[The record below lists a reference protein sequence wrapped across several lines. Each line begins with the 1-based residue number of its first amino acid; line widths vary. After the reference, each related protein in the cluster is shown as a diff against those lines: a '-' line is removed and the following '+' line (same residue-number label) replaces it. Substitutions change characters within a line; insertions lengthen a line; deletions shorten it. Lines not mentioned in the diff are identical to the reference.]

1 MVHAD
6 YLFLMTD
13 VDCLYDKNPRTNPSA
28 KPIEVI
34 ADIST
39 LEADVST
46 AGSAL
51 GTGGMMTKIVA
62 ARLATSAGVTTI
74 ITKSSKPG
82 NIYNIITYLQSIK
95 TPPRST
101 SPPPPAPESSL
112 PTTEVPN
119 GDAPPKPFPATAAHP
134 LHTRFLPSPIPIR
147 NRQFWLLHGLAPH
160 GTIYIDHGAYR
171 ALKNKHGL
179 LPVGIIAV
187 EGTFSQ
193 QEAVRIVVA
202 DRPLSHSHTSSHSN
216 SHSHSRTPSSQVV
229 AAAVSLM
236 DDTTG
241 SGRITP
247 VPDFVDGYSN
257 PSSRPRTPTTPFRPK
272 TPTPTSQDQPLKTHA
287 EVGRALV
294 NYSSTEIV
302 RIKGLQSTE
311 IGNVLGYADSEYV
324 ALRENVSLVGG
335 GGEKEKD
342 MGGAE
347 VEERDREKEKERMG
361 TLTDF
366 A

>member
-1 MVHAD
+1 
-6 YLFLMTD
+6 
-13 VDCLYDKNPRTNPSA
+13 
-28 KPIEVI
+28 
-34 ADIST
+34 
-39 LEADVST
+39 
-46 AGSAL
+46 
-51 GTGGMMTKIVA
+51 
-62 ARLATSAGVTTI
+62 
-74 ITKSSKPG
+74 
-82 NIYNIITYLQSIK
+82 
-95 TPPRST
+95 
-101 SPPPPAPESSL
+101 
-112 PTTEVPN
+112 
-119 GDAPPKPFPATAAHP
+119 
-134 LHTRFLPSPIPIR
+134 
-147 NRQFWLLHGLAPH
+147 
-160 GTIYIDHGAYR
+160 
-171 ALKNKHGL
+171 
-179 LPVGIIAV
+179 
-187 EGTFSQ
+187 
-193 QEAVRIVVA
+193 
-202 DRPLSHSHTSSHSN
+202 
-216 SHSHSRTPSSQVV
+216 VV

-272 TPTPTSQDQPLKTHA
+272 TPAPASQDQPLKTHA

-347 VEERDREKEKERMG
+347 VEERDREKENDMIW